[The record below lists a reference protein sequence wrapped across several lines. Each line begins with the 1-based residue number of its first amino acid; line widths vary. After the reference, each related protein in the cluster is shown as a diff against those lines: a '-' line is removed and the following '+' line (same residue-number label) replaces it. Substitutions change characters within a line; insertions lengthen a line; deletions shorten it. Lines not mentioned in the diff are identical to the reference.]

1 VKKIGG
7 IQIWEEGD
15 KREITDKELKILDEK
30 NLYDSYDGTYKID
43 GFKWK
48 IVSKLVS
55 PDLKVVYTL
64 EFAGVEED

>member
-1 VKKIGG
+1 MKKIGG
-7 IQIWEEGD
+7 IQTWEEGD
-15 KREITDKELKILDEK
+15 KRDMSDKELKILDEK
-30 NLYDSYDGTYKID
+30 SLYDSYDGKYKIG

-64 EFAGVEED
+64 ECAGVEED